1 MKRTWL
7 LRSSCTKSLA
17 ADSNYSNTI
26 KCQEIIIFSHHI
38 LCLCIPFPVYTLK
51 PYYMLFPLSRTLS
64 PVFIPALT
72 LLTYILVVVQSL
84 SHVQLFVTS
93 WTEAD
98 QASLSFTI
106 SWSLFKS
113 MSIELVMLANQL
125 ILYHRL
131 LLLPSVFPSIRVFSR
146 ELTLCIRCPKYW
158 RFSFSINPS
167 SEYSGLISFRI
178 DWFDLFGVQGTLK
191 SLLQHHS
198 SNTLARRSEKE
209 DTTRSEGIKV
219 K

>member
-113 MSIELVMLANQL
+113 MSIELVMLANHL
-125 ILYHRL
+125 SFCWLL
-131 LLLPSVFPSIRVFSR
+131 LLLPSVFPASGSFPVSR
-146 ELTLCIRCPKYW
+146 IFTSGGQTLEL
-158 RFSFSINPS
+158 
-167 SEYSGLISFRI
+167 
-178 DWFDLFGVQGTLK
+178 Q
-191 SLLQHHS
+191 LQHQS
-198 SNTLARRSEKE
+198 LQWIFRVAFL
-209 DTTRSEGIKV
+209 
-219 K
+219 

>member
-38 LCLCIPFPVYTLK
+38 LCLCLPFPVYTLK

-72 LLTYILVVVQSL
+72 LLTYILVVVWSL

-93 WTEAD
+93 WTA
-98 QASLSFTI
+98 AARLPCPSLSPRFCSNSCPLSQWCYLTI
-106 SWSLFKS
+106 SSS
-113 MSIELVMLANQL
+113 GA
-125 ILYHRL
+125 
-131 LLLPSVFPSIRVFSR
+131 P
-146 ELTLCIRCPKYW
+146 
-158 RFSFSINPS
+158 FSFCLQSFQHQGLFQGVS
-167 SEYSGLISFRI
+167 SHQVAKVLELQLQHQSFQWTFRI
-178 DWFDLFGVQGTLK
+178 DFL
-191 SLLQHHS
+191 
-198 SNTLARRSEKE
+198 
-209 DTTRSEGIKV
+209 
-219 K
+219 